1 MSANARERFPFPWR
15 VEYRRRFP
23 EWHPKSLPMIV
34 AADGDVVAYMDCLGH
49 PGSYDEDADLAALD
63 IVTCVNARGRFP
75 ETAQRL
81 GPSEAELN
89 RYQQVDDILREQE
102 HSGDR

>member
-1 MSANARERFPFPWR
+1 
-15 VEYRRRFP
+15 
-23 EWHPKSLPMIV
+23 MIV

-63 IVTCVNARGRFP
+63 IVTCVNARGMPRHV
-75 ETAQRL
+75 AVYRQL
-81 GPSEAELN
+81 GDSEADLN